1 VPQGAGHPKFGHL
14 VLDNFTIHV
23 SVAIRKK
30 VYQKART
37 SILNPAY
44 REVSGAYMPTPTMP
58 GIPAFVLLAAC
69 LLVAQQQSTNPAL
82 PPQTNAPAKEQPTN
96 TNPPPSNEPAH
107 PTTVP
112 PPAGQPQARESG
124 QQSTAAPKA
133 GESPKAEAWQIL
145 GDACTADRTTAR
157 VTAIRVLGLMPDD
170 AKARGLAEK
179 ALADD
184 KSEVRLAAA
193 VALGDMKSRTSISK
207 LKKALDDDDPSVALA
222 AAHALDQ
229 MHDNS
234 AYEVYY
240 EVLTGQRK
248 AGKGLIASQTS
259 IMKDPKKMA
268 QLGFEEGIGF
278 VPFAGVGWVAIKTI
292 TKDDTSPVRA
302 AAAKVLAKD
311 PDPAATKTLAD
322 AAGDKS
328 WLVRA
333 AALEA
338 LAKRGDP
345 AVLDRVSPCMSDK
358 KEAVKYTAAA
368 AVLRLTAIKEAGPEA
383 KKKGLG
389 KKTKK

>member
-1 VPQGAGHPKFGHL
+1 M
-14 VLDNFTIHV
+14 
-23 SVAIRKK
+23 
-30 VYQKART
+30 RT
-37 SILNPAY
+37 ATL
-44 REVSGAYMPTPTMP
+44 P
-58 GIPAFVLLAAC
+58 GIPAVVLLASC
-69 LLVAQQQSTNPAL
+69 LLFAQQQSTTPAS
-82 PPQTNAPAKEQPTN
+82 PPQTNAPVQEQPTN
-96 TNPPPSNEPAH
+96 PNSPPQSNEPAH
-107 PTTVP
+107 PTTVQ
-112 PPAGQPQARESG
+112 PPAGQPHANESG
-124 QQSTAAPKA
+124 QKSTAAPNA

-145 GDACTADRTTAR
+145 DDACTGDRTIAR
-157 VTAIRVLGLMPDD
+157 ITAISVLGLLPDD

-184 KSEVRLAAA
+184 KPEVRSAAA
-193 VALGDMKSRTSISK
+193 VALGDMKSRTSIPK
-207 LKKALDDDDPSVALA
+207 LKMALDDDDPSVALA
-222 AAHALDQ
+222 AAHALDL
-229 MHDNS
+229 MHDGS

-259 IMKDPKKMA
+259 ILKDPKKMA

-322 AAGDKS
+322 AAGDKN

-345 AVLDRVSPCMSDK
+345 AVLDTVSLCMSDK
-358 KEAVKYTAAA
+358 KEVVKYTAAA
-368 AVLRLTAIKEAGPEA
+368 AVLRLTAIREAGAEV
-383 KKKGLG
+383 KKKGLA
-389 KKTKK
+389 KKSKK

>member
-1 VPQGAGHPKFGHL
+1 
-14 VLDNFTIHV
+14 
-23 SVAIRKK
+23 
-30 VYQKART
+30 
-37 SILNPAY
+37 
-44 REVSGAYMPTPTMP
+44 
-58 GIPAFVLLAAC
+58 
-69 LLVAQQQSTNPAL
+69 
-82 PPQTNAPAKEQPTN
+82 
-96 TNPPPSNEPAH
+96 
-107 PTTVP
+107 
-112 PPAGQPQARESG
+112 
-124 QQSTAAPKA
+124 
-133 GESPKAEAWQIL
+133 
-145 GDACTADRTTAR
+145 
-157 VTAIRVLGLMPDD
+157 MPDD
-170 AKARGLAEK
+170 GKARGLAEK
-179 ALADD
+179 ALGDD
-184 KSEVRLAAA
+184 KPEVRLAAA
-193 VALGDMKSRTSISK
+193 VALGDMKSRSSIPK

-222 AAHALDQ
+222 AAHSLDL

-259 IMKDPKKMA
+259 ILKDPKKMA

-278 VPFAGVGWVAIKTI
+278 VPFAGVGWVAVKTI

-345 AVLDRVSPCMSDK
+345 AVLDTVSQCMSDK
-358 KEAVKYTAAA
+358 KDAVKYTAAA
-368 AVLRLTAIKEAGPEA
+368 AVLRLTAIKEAGTEV

-389 KKTKK
+389 KKSKK

>member
-1 VPQGAGHPKFGHL
+1 
-14 VLDNFTIHV
+14 
-23 SVAIRKK
+23 
-30 VYQKART
+30 
-37 SILNPAY
+37 
-44 REVSGAYMPTPTMP
+44 
-58 GIPAFVLLAAC
+58 LL
-69 LLVAQQQSTNPAL
+69 LAQQQSTTQAS
-82 PPQTNAPAKEQPTN
+82 PPQTNTPAQEQPA
-96 TNPPPSNEPAH
+96 NPNSRPPSNEPSH
-107 PTTVP
+107 PATVRQP
-112 PPAGQPQARESG
+112 TGQTQASESG

-145 GDACTADRTTAR
+145 DAACTGDRTIAR

-179 ALADD
+179 ALDDD
-184 KSEVRLAAA
+184 KPEVRLAAA
-193 VALGDMKSRTSISK
+193 VALGDMKSRTSIPK
-207 LKKALDDDDPSVALA
+207 LKKALDDDPSVALA
-222 AAHALDQ
+222 AAHALDL

-259 IMKDPKKMA
+259 ILKDPKKMA

-345 AVLDRVSPCMSDK
+345 AVLDTVSSCMSDK

-368 AVLRLTAIKEAGPEA
+368 AVLRLTAIKESGAEV
-383 KKKGLG
+383 KKRLG
-389 KKTKK
+389 KKSMK

>member
-1 VPQGAGHPKFGHL
+1 M
-14 VLDNFTIHV
+14 
-23 SVAIRKK
+23 
-30 VYQKART
+30 RT
-37 SILNPAY
+37 ATL
-44 REVSGAYMPTPTMP
+44 P
-58 GIPAFVLLAAC
+58 GISAFVLLASC
-69 LLVAQQQSTNPAL
+69 LLLAQQQSTTPAS
-82 PPQTNAPAKEQPTN
+82 PPQTNAPAQEHPTN
-96 TNPPPSNEPAH
+96 PNSPPPSNEPAH
-107 PTTVP
+107 STPVQ
-112 PPAGQPQARESG
+112 PPAGQPQASQSG

-145 GDACTADRTTAR
+145 DAACTGDRTINR
-157 VTAIRVLGLMPDD
+157 VTAISVLGLMPDD
-170 AKARGLAEK
+170 ARARGLAEK
-179 ALADD
+179 ALGDD
-184 KSEVRLAAA
+184 KPEVRSAAA
-193 VALGDMKSRTSISK
+193 VALGDMKSRSSIPK

-222 AAHALDQ
+222 AAHALDL

-259 IMKDPKKMA
+259 ILKDPKKMA

-345 AVLDRVSPCMSDK
+345 AALDTVSLCMSDK

-368 AVLRLTAIKEAGPEA
+368 AVLRLTAIKEAGTEV

-389 KKTKK
+389 KKSKK